1 MTLMWSCMFRS
12 LFGVKEMCK
21 IVLKIIFTI
30 IILLLVLLL
39 KLFLLLNKQ
48 ICNLYVTNNEI
59 HLYACSVAGD
69 LRLWKRWDGWSQS
82 DPLCWFGLGKRETSE
97 RRQYGKHLPYF
108 EVLIACMWCITILNV
123 GQRTWMNL
131 SVAISVEAP
140 VCWYRSSSSEGCEFV
155 SLSDRQ
161 FK

>member
-1 MTLMWSCMFRS
+1 MFRS

-69 LRLWKRWDGWSQS
+69 LRL
-82 DPLCWFGLGKRETSE
+82 
-97 RRQYGKHLPYF
+97 
-108 EVLIACMWCITILNV
+108 
-123 GQRTWMNL
+123 
-131 SVAISVEAP
+131 
-140 VCWYRSSSSEGCEFV
+140 
-155 SLSDRQ
+155 
-161 FK
+161 